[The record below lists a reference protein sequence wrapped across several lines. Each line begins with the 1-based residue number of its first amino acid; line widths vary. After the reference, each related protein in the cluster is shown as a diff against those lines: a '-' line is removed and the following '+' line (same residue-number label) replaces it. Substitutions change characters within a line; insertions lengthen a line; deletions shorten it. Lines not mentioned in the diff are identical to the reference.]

1 MDAKKVI
8 EYALSQVGYKEPAG
22 KKNWNKYAEDIDKN
36 YPRWYG
42 SCGKKQWLDWCSVF
56 VDDCFIQA
64 YGVENA
70 HKILNRPNDNLGAV
84 VSYAYNYLKSINRVG
99 KNPEPGAIIYFQNS
113 RGLSHTGIVV
123 SCNATSVTTVEGN
136 AGANSDSVVKNTY
149 SRSTGYIYGYGYPVY
164 AAQPQPT
171 PTPTPADYTPGNIYK
186 VTCRGPLRIRTSAE
200 TGSDLNIIDNLYRGD
215 KVECRETLKDS
226 KGRIWIRI
234 DGWTCA
240 EESGE
245 KYIE

>member
-8 EYALSQVGYKEPAG
+8 EYALSQVGYKEPVG
-22 KKNWNKYAEDIDKN
+22 KKNWNKYAEDIDN
-36 YPRWYG
+36 NHPRWYG

-56 VDDCFIQA
+56 VDDCFIQT

-70 HKILNRPNDNLGAV
+70 HKLLNRPNDNLGAV

-136 AGANSDSVVKNTY
+136 AGQNSDSVVKNTY

-171 PTPTPADYTPGNIYK
+171 PTPADYTPGHIYK
-186 VTCRGPLRIRTSAE
+186 VTCKGPLRIRTSAE

-226 KGRIWIRI
+226 KGRLWIRI

-240 EESGE
+240 EESGV